1 MLTIVIPM
9 AGAGARFT
17 QAGYAEPKPLIPV
30 HGVPMIRLV
39 IANLR
44 PHRPHRFVFIV
55 QRGLLAA
62 RPDLAPALATWAGL
76 GQGREAAIAEVDGLT
91 AGAACTVLT
100 ARRLMPEDAPLL
112 IANCDQWVE
121 QPVDPLLDD
130 ATAPGRD
137 GTIQTMRATDPKW
150 SFVRRNAQGWVE
162 EVREKVPISDEATV
176 GLYHFARAG
185 DFVRAAEAMI
195 AADERVNGEFYVAP
209 VYNRLIAAGARIA
222 TVNVGEEGRG
232 MHGLGTPA
240 DLEAFLRTDESR
252 RAAAIAL
259 AEAG

>member
-9 AGAGARFT
+9 AGAGARFA

-44 PHRPHRFVFIV
+44 PRQPHRFVFIV
-55 QRGLLAA
+55 QRALLAA
-62 RPDLAPALATWAGL
+62 RPDLGIALADWAPG
-76 GQGREAAIAEVDGLT
+76 AAIAEVDGLT
-91 AGAACTVLT
+91 EGAACTVLT
-100 ARRLMPEDAPLL
+100 ARHLMPPDDPLL

-121 QPVDPLLDD
+121 QPIDPMLEDG
-130 ATAPGRD
+130 AAPGRD
-137 GTIQTMRATDPKW
+137 GTILTMRATDPKW
-150 SFVRRNAQGWVE
+150 SFVRRNAAGWVE

-176 GLYHFARAG
+176 GPYHFSRAG

-209 VYNRLIAAGARIA
+209 VYNRLIAEGARIA
-222 TVNVGEEGRG
+222 TVSAGEEGRG

-240 DLEAFLRTDESR
+240 DLEAFIATAESR
-252 RAAAIAL
+252 RAAAL
-259 AEAG
+259 AGGA